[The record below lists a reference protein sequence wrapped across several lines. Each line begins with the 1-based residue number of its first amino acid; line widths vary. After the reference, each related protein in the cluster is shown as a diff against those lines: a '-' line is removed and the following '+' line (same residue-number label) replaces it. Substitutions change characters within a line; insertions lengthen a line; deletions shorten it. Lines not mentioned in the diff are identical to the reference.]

1 MRQGSNT
8 TPLAAGTVAGR
19 KGGRAGWLAPLV
31 AALAFAAITAPVTAW
46 ADDDAP
52 KPFRLCA
59 DPANMPFS
67 SSAAENPGIYVE
79 LGQDIAHSLGRPF
92 EAVWSLSYWG
102 KRTVRTTLL
111 AGQCD
116 AYIGLPAGEGFMG
129 PQLIFSKPFLKVGY
143 ALVVPPG
150 FQVTRLGDLKGKRVA
165 VQFSTP
171 PQSLVATRDDIGGVT
186 FLNPE
191 DAMQALAR
199 HEVAAAFI
207 WGPTAGYMNATV
219 FHDAY
224 RVIPVAGDGMQ
235 WPVAIG
241 FAKAKADLRDT
252 VDGLLEKDAGAIHAL
267 EAKYGFPDSAPIE
280 LARNDRAG
288 VPGVIR
294 VAADAPAE
302 AQTAANAIP
311 PRRGRRA
318 SHAGRER
325 RCRRRRRPGNLQWH
339 LRALPRPGRHRVRA
353 AHQPASSP
361 APLRRQDGRGVSPDS
376 DSRAPRERDAQLDWR
391 ILG

>member
-1 MRQGSNT
+1 
-8 TPLAAGTVAGR
+8 
-19 KGGRAGWLAPLV
+19 
-31 AALAFAAITAPVTAW
+31 
-46 ADDDAP
+46 
-52 KPFRLCA
+52 
-59 DPANMPFS
+59 
-67 SSAAENPGIYVE
+67 
-79 LGQDIAHSLGRPF
+79 
-92 EAVWSLSYWG
+92 
-102 KRTVRTTLL
+102 
-111 AGQCD
+111 
-116 AYIGLPAGEGFMG
+116 
-129 PQLIFSKPFLKVGY
+129 
-143 ALVVPPG
+143 VVPPG
-150 FQVTRLGDLKGKRVA
+150 FQVTRLDDLKGKCVA

-252 VDGLLEKDAGAIHAL
+252 ADGLLEKDAGAIHAL
-267 EAKYGFPDSAPIE
+267 EAKYGFPDSAPID
-280 LARNDRAG
+280 LARNDEAG
-288 VPGVIR
+288 MPGVIR

-311 PRRGRRA
+311 PP
-318 SHAGRER
+318 
-325 RCRRRRRPGNLQWH
+325 RPPGQPCWAEA
-339 LRALPRPGRHRVRA
+339 ALPTPP
-353 AHQPASSP
+353 PAGKPSTAPARTATARTPSSP
-361 APLRRQDGRGVSPDS
+361 SGASTCVFSSTATATRWTRYFTRQ
-376 DSRAPRERDAQLDWR
+376 
-391 ILG
+391 

>member
-1 MRQGSNT
+1 
-8 TPLAAGTVAGR
+8 
-19 KGGRAGWLAPLV
+19 
-31 AALAFAAITAPVTAW
+31 
-46 ADDDAP
+46 
-52 KPFRLCA
+52 
-59 DPANMPFS
+59 
-67 SSAAENPGIYVE
+67 
-79 LGQDIAHSLGRPF
+79 
-92 EAVWSLSYWG
+92 
-102 KRTVRTTLL
+102 
-111 AGQCD
+111 
-116 AYIGLPAGEGFMG
+116 
-129 PQLIFSKPFLKVGY
+129 
-143 ALVVPPG
+143 
-150 FQVTRLGDLKGKRVA
+150 

-294 VAADAPAE
+294 IAADAPAE

-311 PRRGRRA
+311 PAAAAGPA
-318 SHAGRER
+318 TPGGSGAADAAAGRETFNGTCAHCHGPDAIESER
-325 RCRRRRRPGNLQWH
+325 RINLRLLQHRYGDKMDEVFHQTVTHGRPAKGMPNWT
-339 LRALPRPGRHRVRA
+339 
-353 AHQPASSP
+353 
-361 APLRRQDGRGVSPDS
+361 GVFS
-376 DSRAPRERDAQLDWR
+376 DEEFSN
-391 ILG
+391 ILAYLHTVQGD